1 VRSVK
6 RHASVLLAA
15 ATALAGLALPAEGGA
30 AVPSV
35 RVLAGTHRVTL
46 HRYGPRVILNLGVF
60 AASVGG
66 DFELRASRPDY
77 SSPVGVV
84 QVDGQTGDV
93 LRTLPSDTLDGWHG
107 LGDFFGVAFRDA
119 DGAVVARGHFGF
131 CPNGYDRERVSDS
144 GPSEPRYPEFCDLGS
159 PFQRGMVWGIDD
171 GWAVSAL
178 GFSSGGRPAR
188 IRVPNGRYSV
198 RARITDRFQDLLDV
212 APGDGSVG
220 LHATVKGRRHRPG
233 EPIPVERSGGAAAKS
248 SVPTV
253 TDPDPGTVPDLAA
266 LPAWNIALR
275 RDHGRDVLDF
285 AATEWNAGPAPLDVE
300 GFRRPR
306 EPVMAA
312 YQYFQDA
319 DGNVVGRAPV
329 GRLEYDDRHGH
340 HHWHF
345 RQFAAYSL
353 LDADR
358 TRVVRSHKQS
368 FCIAPTDAIDL
379 TLPGADWRAFDGGLG
394 SACGDATSIWV
405 RERLEV
411 GWGDT
416 YFQSVAGQ
424 SFDVTDLP
432 NGRYYV
438 RVAVNP
444 AGKLYDGSTA
454 DDSKLR
460 RIHLGGRP
468 GHRTLRVFPWHGIDA

>member
-1 VRSVK
+1 MS
-6 RHASVLLAA
+6 
-15 ATALAGLALPAEGGA
+15 
-30 AVPSV
+30 
-35 RVLAGTHRVTL
+35 
-46 HRYGPRVILNLGVF
+46 
-60 AASVGG
+60 
-66 DFELRASRPDY
+66 
-77 SSPVGVV
+77 
-84 QVDGQTGDV
+84 
-93 LRTLPSDTLDGWHG
+93 
-107 LGDFFGVAFRDA
+107 
-119 DGAVVARGHFGF
+119 
-131 CPNGYDRERVSDS
+131 
-144 GPSEPRYPEFCDLGS
+144 
-159 PFQRGMVWGIDD
+159 
-171 GWAVSAL
+171 
-178 GFSSGGRPAR
+178 
-188 IRVPNGRYSV
+188 
-198 RARITDRFQDLLDV
+198 
-212 APGDGSVG
+212 
-220 LHATVKGRRHRPG
+220 
-233 EPIPVERSGGAAAKS
+233 
-248 SVPTV
+248 
-253 TDPDPGTVPDLAA
+253 
-266 LPAWNIALR
+266 
-275 RDHGRDVLDF
+275 
-285 AATEWNAGPAPLDVE
+285 
-300 GFRRPR
+300 
-306 EPVMAA
+306 A

-353 LDADR
+353 LDAAQ

-379 TLPGADWRAFDGGLG
+379 TLPGADWQAFDGGLH

-405 RERLEV
+405 RETLEV

-454 DDSKLR
+454 NDSKLR
-460 RIHLGGRP
+460 RIHLGGRA